1 MAAKAVR
8 AHGQRTCAVEVS
20 ASAVDAGAALTLR
33 AFVSCPHGCD
43 LTGQRVSIRNP
54 DGAELASAELTA
66 FDGEAH
72 VMSALVL
79 RAPLEAGEH
88 IYQAV
93 LAAQEKDEVAHEAT
107 STAFSFVTKAHA
119 TSVNVWVLPS

>member
-43 LTGQRVSIRNP
+43 LTGQRVAIRNP
-54 DGAELASAELTA
+54 DGAEFASAELTA
-66 FDGEAH
+66 FDGAAP
-72 VMSALVL
+72 VMGAQVL

-88 IYQAV
+88 IYRAV
-93 LAAQEKDEVAHEAT
+93 LAAAEKAGVSHDETAT
-107 STAFSFVTKAHA
+107 RFCFV
-119 TSVNVWVLPS
+119 PSG